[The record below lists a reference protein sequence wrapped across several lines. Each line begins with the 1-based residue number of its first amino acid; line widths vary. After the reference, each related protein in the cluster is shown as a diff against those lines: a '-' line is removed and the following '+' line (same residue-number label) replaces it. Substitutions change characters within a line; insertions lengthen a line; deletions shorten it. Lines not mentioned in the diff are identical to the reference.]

1 MSATLAYSTTDG
13 RSRTMGDD
21 ADNAALFEHAPPL
34 AVQQWLGLAKP
45 HALNIGRRALLLA
58 LIAWAP
64 LVLFAAAQS
73 LWLRADHLTPLLTQ
87 IGVHAR
93 YLAAVPLLVLAEAWC
108 VPQINTITRHFAE
121 SGIVRPSDHSRFVDA
136 LSSTRRLLQL
146 RSGEIATF
154 AFAYLIVLATILSY
168 QRDDLPAWSVSAGV
182 TPFLS
187 PAGWWHMLVSL
198 PLLLVLILGWVW
210 RLAMWTR
217 LLRLVSRL
225 DLQLVASHPD
235 HCAGLGFLGQ
245 SLRAFAPVAMA
256 MAAVAAGRSAYM
268 VLSGSGVPT
277 PQLAFNI
284 GLMLGLM
291 ALFTAPLLVFMPTLT
306 RVWRRG
312 ALAYG
317 ALADQ
322 AGHAFEHKWLGAPQA
337 DHGAMLEKPDFSAIN
352 DLYAV
357 VANVHAIR
365 FVPVDIKDLLMLA
378 AAILLPFAPVALLA
392 FPLDEIWTSVGRL
405 LL

>member
-13 RSRTMGDD
+13 RNQPMSGG
-21 ADNAALFEHAPPL
+21 ADNAALFEQAPPL

-58 LIAWAP
+58 LVAWAP
-64 LVLFAAAQS
+64 LILFAIAQS
-73 LWLRADHLTPLLTQ
+73 LWLRADHVTPLLTQ
-87 IGVHAR
+87 AGVHAR
-93 YLAAVPLLVLAEAWC
+93 YLVAVPLLVLAEAWC

-121 SGIVRPSDHSRFVDA
+121 SGIVHANDQSRFSDA
-136 LSSTRRLLQL
+136 LSTTRTLLQS
-146 RSGEIATF
+146 RSAEVVAF

-168 QRDDLPAWSVSAGV
+168 QREDLPAWAVSAGI
-182 TPFLS
+182 TPFFS

-198 PLLLVLILGWVW
+198 PLLLVLIVGWLW
-210 RLAMWTR
+210 RLAVWTR
-217 LLRLVSRL
+217 LLWLVSRL

-256 MAAVAAGRSAYM
+256 FAAIAAGRSAYM
-268 VLSGSGVPT
+268 VLSGSGLPT

-291 ALFTAPLLVFMPTLT
+291 ALFAAPLLAFMPTLT
-306 RVWRRG
+306 HVWRRG
-312 ALAYG
+312 ALSYG
-317 ALADQ
+317 ALADE
-322 AGHAFEHKWLGAPQA
+322 AGHAFEHKWLGTPHV
-337 DHGAMLEKPDFSAIN
+337 DRGTLLEKPDFSAIN

-365 FVPVDIKDLLMLA
+365 FVPVGIKDLIMLA
-378 AAILLPFAPVALLA
+378 AATLLPFVPVVLLA
-392 FPLDEIWTSVGRL
+392 FPLDEIWRSVGRL